1 MGTFFSIISFISFTA
16 GCFIL
21 INLPFKDFTD
31 NLISLLNREKRLSIR
46 DKINSLHKKP
56 NKGIKKI
63 INEAKTALK
72 MMGKEKEIGTV
83 WMISMVLFIVGV
95 IFSLSVNNIFLV
107 PVMAVGLAMLPF
119 IFIIFTSI
127 SYQRQT
133 NEELE
138 SALSTITTSYIRSEN
153 IIKAVEENIEYLN
166 PPVSEVFGFFLSQT
180 KLITSNTKIA
190 IENMKPKIQN
200 SVFQEWCDTLISCQD
215 NKNLK
220 NTLIPIT
227 QKLSDERVI
236 SSELNTMLYSPLKEW
251 LMMMIILFSNIP
263 IIKALNKD
271 WYKILV
277 GTIWGKLVLAL
288 CVLVTFISLL
298 GVVRHTRPIEYKA

>member
-1 MGTFFSIISFISFTA
+1 MEMFFSIMCFTSFTA
-16 GCFIL
+16 GCFLL
-21 INLPFKDFTD
+21 INLPFKNFAN
-31 NLISLLNREKRLSIR
+31 NLISFSNKEKKQTIR
-46 DKINSLHKKP
+46 DKINSLYRKP
-56 NKGIKKI
+56 DKGIKKV
-63 INEAKTALK
+63 INEAKTALI
-72 MMGKEKEIGTV
+72 MMGKEEKISTI
-83 WMISMVLFIVGV
+83 WMISMVLFIIGV
-95 IFSLSVNNIFLV
+95 VFSLSINNIFLV

-127 SYQRQT
+127 SYERQV

-138 SALSTITTSYIRSEN
+138 AALSTITTSYIRCEN
-153 IIKAVEENIEYLN
+153 IIKAVEENIEYLD
-166 PPVSEVFGFFLSQT
+166 PPISGTFEFFLSQT
-180 KLITSNTKIA
+180 KLITSNTKMA
-190 IENMKPKIQN
+190 IENMKDKIQN
-200 SVFQEWCDTLISCQD
+200 TVFQEWCDTLISCQD

-227 QKLSDERVI
+227 QKLSDERVV
-236 SSELNTMLYSPLKEW
+236 SAELNTMLYAPLKEW

-277 GTIWGKLVLAL
+277 ETIWGKLVLTL

-298 GVVRHTRPIEYKA
+298 GVIRHTKPIEYKA